1 MPERWCDADNGWHAW
16 PVYSGQHDVH
26 VATMLEIRQVLQRF
40 LGIVDM
46 RAAIVVIVMMMKDV
60 IGMLSDMLD
69 DEFHS
74 FGVAAA

>member
-1 MPERWCDADNGWHAW
+1 
-16 PVYSGQHDVH
+16 
-26 VATMLEIRQVLQRF
+26 VLQRF